1 MADILGALSLDGV
14 LSLERAGELAREL
27 AARALAR
34 FFFLVFFAVAGFVHD
49 GLPRAG
55 VDRNSRQS
63 SQIHF
68 TLRHAKSDK
77 MGAIPRV

>member
-34 FFFLVFFAVAGFVHD
+34 FFFLVFFAVAGLVHD
-49 GLPRAG
+49 GVPRAG
-55 VDRNSRQS
+55 FD
-63 SQIHF
+63 
-68 TLRHAKSDK
+68 
-77 MGAIPRV
+77 